1 MTIKNSTDAIII
13 SRQHRDGVSVGTDL
27 LTAARDWLARAQMWS
42 SSETAQYQA
51 NQDAL
56 DYLVK
61 VISL

>member
-13 SRQHRDGVSVGTDL
+13 SRQHRDGVPVPSDL

-61 VISL
+61 VTA